1 MKIFQ
6 ELQISWP
13 VARREIRNG
22 IFGFRILIACLV
34 LGVATI
40 TIIGSIKSGIEE
52 GLKEEGAL
60 LLGGDAEAE
69 FTYRFANPA
78 ELSWL
83 ESKSKKISEIV
94 DFRSMVFVEGETN
107 ERALTQVKAV
117 DKNYPLMGEVNLYSF
132 ETLSEALQKER
143 GVPGAVIEQILV
155 DRLGLTLGDTFKLGQ
170 TKFHLGGVI
179 KSVPDSGSDGFGLGP
194 RSIVYKDDLES
205 SGLLSPGTLFSTKYR
220 LDLKDTEDLDL
231 LSKKA
236 SEKFEKTGMRWKD
249 ARNAAPGI
257 NEFVER
263 LETFLV
269 LVGLSG
275 LIVGGVGIAASVRSY
290 ILLKTSTIATLRS
303 IGASNSII
311 FQTYFI
317 QIIIFSLLG
326 ILIGGCLGSIGPFLL
341 GKWLTY
347 SIPIPIKIGFYF
359 KPILEAII
367 YGLLTSTA
375 FSLWPLSSIENIK
388 SSELFRN
395 ETETKF
401 RLPRFKYLATILA
414 IVLSLIILAAYFTG
428 SIKLTLWTAFA
439 IISSFLCLIFV
450 AAAVRAGTQKIRIKL
465 RRNPKLRW
473 ALSAI
478 TGPKEGAIIIILS
491 IGIGLSVLSSIGQ
504 IGGNIRLAIQQ
515 DLPDVAPSYFFI
527 DIQKSQMPEF
537 RKIMEANKEV
547 TAFDE
552 APMIR
557 GIISRI
563 NGIPAKEFAGEHW
576 VLSGDRGITYSTA
589 PAERSKIT
597 EGIWWAPDYKG
608 PAQVSFADEEGK
620 EMGLSLGDE
629 LTVNIM
635 GRDINATITSFR
647 DVDFSTAGIG
657 FIMSMNPHALQS
669 APHSFISTVYA
680 KPKAEAQLLREVA
693 GRFPNITAVRI
704 KEAIAQVSTILTS
717 ISSVVLYGAT
727 TTILTGFLV
736 LIGTAASTEK
746 ARKYEAAI
754 LKAIGASEASILFS
768 FALRS
773 ILLGGVAGAIALA
786 IGMIGA
792 WAVCNYIMGA
802 EYSIIWLNA
811 FFVIVGGVLAN
822 VFASLYFSIR
832 AMRAS
837 TSSVLRSEY

>member
-6 ELQISWP
+6 ELQISWQI
-13 VARREIRNG
+13 ARREIRNG
-22 IFGFRILIACLV
+22 ISGFRILIACLV

-40 TIIGSIKSGIEE
+40 TIIGSIKSGIEK
-52 GLKEEGAL
+52 GLIEEGAL

-69 FTYRFANPA
+69 FTYRFANLA
-78 ELSWL
+78 ELNWL
-83 ESKSKKISEIV
+83 ESKATKISEVV
-94 DFRSMVFVEGETN
+94 DFRSMLFVEGEIN

-117 DKNYPLMGEVNLYSF
+117 DKNYPLMGKVNLYSY
-132 ETLSEALQKER
+132 ENLSEALQKEK

-155 DRLGLTLGDTFKLGQ
+155 DRLGLKLGDTFKLGQ
-170 TKFHLGGVI
+170 TKFYLGGVI
-179 KSVPDSGSDGFGLGP
+179 KSIPDSGSDGFGLGP
-194 RSIVYKDDLES
+194 RSIVYKDDLEG
-205 SGLLSPGTLFSTKYR
+205 SGLLAPGTLFSTKYR
-220 LDLKDTEDLDL
+220 LNLKETADLDL
-231 LSKKA
+231 LSENA

-290 ILLKTSTIATLRS
+290 LLVKTSTIATLRS
-303 IGASNSII
+303 IGATNNII
-311 FQTYFI
+311 FQTYFL
-317 QIIIFSLLG
+317 QIIIFSFLG

-341 GKWLTY
+341 GKWLTA
-347 SIPIPIKIGFYF
+347 SIPIPIKISIYF

-367 YGLLTSTA
+367 YGLLTSIA
-375 FSLWPLSSIENIK
+375 FSLWPLSSIENIN

-401 RLPRFKYLATILA
+401 RLPRFQYLTTISV
-414 IVLSLIILAAYFTG
+414 IVLSLIALAAYFTG

-439 IISSFLCLIFV
+439 ISSSFLCLIFV
-450 AAAVRAGTQKIRIKL
+450 AAAIRIGTQKLRIKL

-478 TGPKEGAIIIILS
+478 TGPKEGAIIVILS

-504 IGGNIRLAIQQ
+504 ISGNIRAAIQQ

-537 RKIMEANKEV
+537 RQIMEANKDV
-547 TAFDE
+547 TSFDE

-557 GIISRI
+557 GIISKI
-563 NGIPAKEFAGEHW
+563 NGISAKEFAGEHW
-576 VLSGDRGITYSTA
+576 VLSGDRGITYSKA
-589 PAERSKIT
+589 PLERSKIT
-597 EGIWWAPDYKG
+597 EGIWWEPEYKG
-608 PAQVSFADEEGK
+608 PAQISFSDEEGK

-657 FIMSMNPHALQS
+657 FIMSMNPHALES

-680 KPKAEAQLLREVA
+680 KPKAEAELLRKVA
-693 GRFPNITAVRI
+693 SKFPNITAVRI
-704 KEAIAQVSTILTS
+704 KEAIAQVSGILSS
-717 ISSVVLYGAT
+717 ISSVILYGAT

-754 LKAIGASEASILFS
+754 LKAVGASKASILFS

-773 ILLGGVAGAIALA
+773 MLLGGVAGIVALA
-786 IGMIGA
+786 IGILGA
-792 WAVCNYIMGA
+792 WAVCKYLMGT
-802 EYSIIWLNA
+802 EFSIIWLNA
-811 FFVIVGGVLAN
+811 FLVIVGGVLAN
-822 VFASLYFSIR
+822 IFASLYFSIR
-832 AMRAS
+832 AMRTS